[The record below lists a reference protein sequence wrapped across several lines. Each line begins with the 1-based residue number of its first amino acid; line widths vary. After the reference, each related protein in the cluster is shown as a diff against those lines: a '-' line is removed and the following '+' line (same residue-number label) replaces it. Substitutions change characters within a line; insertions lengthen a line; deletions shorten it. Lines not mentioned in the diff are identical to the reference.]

1 MIADLVIDFEH
12 HLKRGAVYLVEVELP
27 WQDAPDEA
35 PSSIT
40 ADVYVVAVNHDQAQY
55 IVSTMYPDYAS
66 ISVHHEPITEYEYAA
81 RRNRS
86 ILP

>member
-1 MIADLVIDFEH
+1 MSDLIVDFDNS
-12 HLKRGAVYLVEVELP
+12 LKNGHVYLVEVELP

-40 ADVYVVAVNHDQAQY
+40 ADVYVIAANYHQALD
-55 IVSTMYPDYAS
+55 IVQTMYPDAS
-66 ISVHHEPITEYEYAA
+66 GTSVYEEPITEYEYAA

-86 ILP
+86 VL

>member
-1 MIADLVIDFEH
+1 MMSDLIVDFDNS
-12 HLKRGAVYLVEVELP
+12 LKHGHVYLVEVELP

-35 PSSIT
+35 PNTIT
-40 ADVYVVAVNHDQAQY
+40 ADVYVVASNPDLAQY
-55 IVSTMYPDYAS
+55 IVSVMYPDYES

-86 ILP
+86 VL